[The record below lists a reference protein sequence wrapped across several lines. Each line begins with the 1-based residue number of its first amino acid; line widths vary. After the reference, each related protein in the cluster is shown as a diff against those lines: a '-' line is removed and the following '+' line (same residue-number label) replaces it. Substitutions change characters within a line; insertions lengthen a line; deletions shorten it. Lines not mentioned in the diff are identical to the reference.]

1 MITFAPIFKPTHF
14 LSSMQI
20 KKLPFLLAAFM
31 FVAPFLSIANG
42 GNEETSQVE
51 AKTEKEVKKEKI
63 SKFIRHHLQDTH
75 DYHLMTDESTGEH
88 YGFPLPVIL
97 WDEGLHFFMS
107 SAFDH
112 GHKLAESKGNFYKLH
127 HGKIYRTEADGKLNY
142 SHPEKGHENHAE
154 AVHSE
159 SHAEGNDSVSPTN
172 DTSDH
177 DSASE
182 EHGYPTN
189 ITPID
194 FSITKNVFNIFFIG
208 LLVFLIFSAVAR
220 SYKKGLAPKK
230 AAKFFEP
237 LVIFVR
243 DEIAIPNIGKKHY
256 KKYMGFLLTAFFF
269 IWMVNLFGLTPL
281 GVNVTNN
288 IAVTSALALMTFF
301 ITQFSAKKTYW
312 AHIFWMPGVPYLMRV
327 VLAPIEL
334 LGVFIKPFALLIR
347 LYANITAGHIV
358 LMSLISLMFIFD
370 NIGAKGAFYGLTI
383 FLSLIELLVAFLQA
397 YIFTML
403 SALYFGM
410 AVEEHDDH

>member
-31 FVAPFLSIANG
+31 FVAPFISLASG
-42 GNEETSQVE
+42 EKEESTKVE
-51 AKTEKEVKKEKI
+51 AKTEKEAKKEKI
-63 SKFIRHHLQDTH
+63 NKFIKHHLQDTH
-75 DYHLMTDESTGEH
+75 DYHLITDESTGKH

-112 GHKLAESKGNFYKLH
+112 GHKIVESNGKYYKLH

-142 SHPEKGHENHAE
+142 DHEDSHLEEAHA
-154 AVHSE
+154 A
-159 SHAEGNDSVSPTN
+159 SHAEHNGLEVEEA
-172 DTSDH
+172 H
-177 DSASE
+177 GEEAHEASAES
-182 EHGYPTN
+182 HGHPTN
-189 ITPID
+189 ITPLD

-208 LLVFLIFSAVAR
+208 LLVFLIFRAVAN
-220 SYKKGLAPKK
+220 SYKTGLAPKK

-243 DEIAIPNIGKKHY
+243 DEIAIPNIGEKHY

-269 IWMVNLFGLTPL
+269 IWMVNLFGITPL
-281 GVNVTNN
+281 GVNITNN

-301 ITQFSAKKTYW
+301 ITQFTSKKDYW

-370 NIGAKGAFYGLTI
+370 NWGAKGAFYGLTI

-410 AVEEHDDH
+410 AVEEHADH